1 MALVELKEYL
11 ENIKRQKFSGCYIFA
26 GDEDFLKR
34 YYLSSLAGAVVPDK
48 SFEPFNRIIFDG
60 PEIDFAALTDAVKSP
75 PMMSE
80 YKLVEWRYADFAKMT
95 ERELKAL
102 ELLADMHEDY
112 PYTVIAFVT
121 LSDSF
126 DFGTAKKK
134 SRLLSRLEESFS
146 ILRLDRS
153 TDRQLYTWLKRH
165 FEASGVAVGDTVEV
179 VAAMVDRCGHSM
191 DVLKNEVDKLT
202 AYVRSRGRA
211 AVRIADVEAV
221 CSSVPESDAFAFS
234 NAITERNRQKAFSAL
249 EEMKL
254 RRVDPMIIFS
264 MAQRTYSELFDVAML
279 LEEGKSIRDI
289 EGILKMSPYKLK
301 IYAAAMKKHSASR
314 LSSAIEA
321 ILRADVAS
329 KSGGVGG
336 YTAVELFIS
345 EHI

>member
-80 YKLVEWRYADFAKMT
+80 YKLVEWRYADFAKMS

-102 ELLADMHEDY
+102 EALAEMHDEY
-112 PYTVIAFVT
+112 PYTVLAFVALADT
-121 LSDSF
+121 F

-134 SRLLSRLEESFS
+134 SKLLSRLEGNFS

-165 FEASGVAVGDTVEV
+165 FEASGVSVGETTEV
-179 VAAMVDRCGHSM
+179 VAAMVERCGHSM
-191 DVLKNEVDKLT
+191 DVLKNEVDKL
-202 AYVRSRGRA
+202 ACYVKSRGRA
-211 AVRIADVEAV
+211 AVGISDVEAV
-221 CSSVPESDAFAFS
+221 CSSVPESDTYALS

-301 IYAAAMKKHSASR
+301 IYASAMKKHSKAR
-314 LSSAIEA
+314 LSSALEA
-321 ILRADVAS
+321 ILKADVAS
-329 KSGGVGG
+329 KSGGIGG
-336 YTAVELFIS
+336 YTAVELFLS
-345 EHI
+345 EFI

>member
-134 SRLLSRLEESFS
+134 SRQ
-146 ILRLDRS
+146 RS
-153 TDRQLYTWLKRH
+153 KMPR
-165 FEASGVAVGDTVEV
+165 
-179 VAAMVDRCGHSM
+179 
-191 DVLKNEVDKLT
+191 
-202 AYVRSRGRA
+202 RS
-211 AVRIADVEAV
+211 
-221 CSSVPESDAFAFS
+221 
-234 NAITERNRQKAFSAL
+234 
-249 EEMKL
+249 
-254 RRVDPMIIFS
+254 
-264 MAQRTYSELFDVAML
+264 
-279 LEEGKSIRDI
+279 
-289 EGILKMSPYKLK
+289 
-301 IYAAAMKKHSASR
+301 
-314 LSSAIEA
+314 
-321 ILRADVAS
+321 
-329 KSGGVGG
+329 
-336 YTAVELFIS
+336 
-345 EHI
+345 